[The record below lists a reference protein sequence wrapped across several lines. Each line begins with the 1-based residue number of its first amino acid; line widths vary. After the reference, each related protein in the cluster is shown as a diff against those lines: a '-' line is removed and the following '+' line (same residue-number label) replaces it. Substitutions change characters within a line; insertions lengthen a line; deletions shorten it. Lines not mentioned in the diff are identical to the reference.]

1 MKELKIASNETIKDW
16 LLRVHAHFSTHP
28 SALGQNIVQRIEQQ
42 ISNGFTEKEAI
53 NIRQG
58 LIHSINDLFDSLGE
72 IPGISYDEILAFEQ
86 NFFPEGFN
94 SNTSCQF
101 CLKDKQ
107 ACQC

>member
-16 LLRVHAHFSTHP
+16 LLRVHAHFSIHP
-28 SALGQNIVQRIEQQ
+28 SSLGQNVVQRIEQQ
-42 ISNGFTEKEAI
+42 ISNGVTEKGAI

-58 LIHSINDLFDSLGE
+58 LIHYINDLFDSPGK
-72 IPGISYDEILAFEQ
+72 IPGISYDEILVFEQ
-86 NFFPEGFN
+86 IFFPEGFN